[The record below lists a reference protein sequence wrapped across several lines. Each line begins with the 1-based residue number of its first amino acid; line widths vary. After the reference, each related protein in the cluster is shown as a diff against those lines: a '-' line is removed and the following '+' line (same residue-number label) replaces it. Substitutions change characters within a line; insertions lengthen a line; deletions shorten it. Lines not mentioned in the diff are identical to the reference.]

1 MAQLD
6 PEDLD
11 VWKLSMA
18 LTTDL
23 YKLTRAWP
31 KDELYGLTSQVRRA
45 AVSVPANIAEGCYRG
60 STSEYLQFLRV
71 SRASLGELRTLIRIA
86 ANVGYLPENDVVGAM
101 NTISRC
107 MQMLG
112 GLTKALE
119 KKRDQKDRNR

>member
-1 MAQLD
+1 MAHLD

-18 LTTDL
+18 LSTDL

-60 STSEYLQFLRV
+60 STPEYLQFLRV

-86 ANVGYLPENDVVGAM
+86 ANVGYLPENDVPGVM

-119 KKRDQKDRNR
+119 KKRDQKARGR